1 MRSLFLS
8 FSLLVMLVMTSLTL
22 LSPAALASDG
32 WCDSDPI
39 LVVHTPAG
47 NLVPVYYNVGAQS
60 FLYTADTLLGALGMS
75 YTAVPTSG
83 GAATKVTL
91 VVTVPSLLF
100 QSFATRD
107 IVSTGAFG
115 TGTVYAYTSGVS
127 GQAMTSTFK
136 LPYP

>member
-1 MRSLFLS
+1 MRSLLLS
-8 FSLLVMLVMTSLTL
+8 LSLLVMLVMTSLT
-22 LSPAALASDG
+22 PAALASDG

-39 LVVHTPAG
+39 LVVQTPAG
-47 NLVPVYYNVGAQS
+47 NLVPVYYNVGSQS
-60 FLYTADTLLGALGMS
+60 LVFTPNTLLGALVMS

-91 VVTVPSLLF
+91 VVMVPSLLD

-115 TGTVYAYTSGVS
+115 TGTVYAYTDGVS
-127 GQAMTSTFK
+127 GQTMTSTFK

>member
-1 MRSLFLS
+1 M
-8 FSLLVMLVMTSLTL
+8 
-22 LSPAALASDG
+22 
-32 WCDSDPI
+32 
-39 LVVHTPAG
+39 
-47 NLVPVYYNVGAQS
+47 PVYYNVGVQS
-60 FLYTADTLLGALGMS
+60 LLYTPDTLLAALGIS

-83 GAATKVTL
+83 GDATKVTL

-115 TGTVYAYTSGVS
+115 AGTVYAYTTGVS
-127 GQAMTSTFK
+127 GEAMTSTFK

>member
-1 MRSLFLS
+1 MRSIFPSVL
-8 FSLLVMLVMTSLTL
+8 LLVMLVMTSLP
-22 LSPAALASDG
+22 SVALASDG
-32 WCDSDPI
+32 WCDTDPI

-60 FLYTADTLLGALGMS
+60 LLFTPDTLLGALQVS
-75 YTAVPTSG
+75 YTAVPTHG
-83 GAATKVTL
+83 GAATKVTI
-91 VVTVPSLLF
+91 VVTVSSLMF
-100 QSFATRD
+100 QPFATRD
-107 IVSTGAFG
+107 IVSTGAFA

>member
-1 MRSLFLS
+1 MS
-8 FSLLVMLVMTSLTL
+8 SLLVPVAFLAMFVMTVPTQ
-22 LSPAALASDG
+22 AAFASDG

-47 NLVPVYYNVGAQS
+47 NLVPVYYNVGSQS
-60 FLYTADTLLGALGMS
+60 LVFTPNTLLGALVMS

-91 VVTVPSLLF
+91 VVMVPSLLD

-115 TGTVYAYTSGVS
+115 TRTVYAYTSGVS
-127 GQAMTSTFK
+127 GEAMTSTFK

>member
-100 QSFATRD
+100 QSFATE
-107 IVSTGAFG
+107 I
-115 TGTVYAYTSGVS
+115 
-127 GQAMTSTFK
+127 
-136 LPYP
+136 

>member
-1 MRSLFLS
+1 MS
-8 FSLLVMLVMTSLTL
+8 SLLVPVAFLAMFFMTVPTQ
-22 LSPAALASDG
+22 AAFASDG

-39 LVVHTPAG
+39 LVVRTPAG
-47 NLVPVYYNVGAQS
+47 NLAPVYYNVGAQS
-60 FLYTADTLLGALGMS
+60 LLFTPNTLLAALVMS

-91 VVTVPSLLF
+91 VVMVPSLLD

-127 GQAMTSTFK
+127 GEAMTSTFK

>member
-8 FSLLVMLVMTSLTL
+8 LSLLVMLVMTLLTP
-22 LSPAALASDG
+22 PAMASDD

-39 LVVHTPAG
+39 LLVHTPAG
-47 NLVPVYYNVGAQS
+47 NLVPVFYNVGAQNI
-60 FLYTADTLLGALGMS
+60 LLTPNTLLGGLAMS

-83 GAATKVTL
+83 GAATKVTV

-100 QSFATRD
+100 QSFATRN

-127 GQAMTSTFK
+127 GEAMTSTFK

>member
-1 MRSLFLS
+1 MRSLLLS
-8 FSLLVMLVMTSLTL
+8 LSLLVMLVMTSQT
-22 LSPAALASDG
+22 PAALASDG

-60 FLYTADTLLGALGMS
+60 LLFTPNTLLGALVIS

-83 GAATKVTL
+83 GAATKVNL
-91 VVTVPSLLF
+91 SVTVPTLVLDP
-100 QSFATRD
+100 SFATRA

-127 GQAMTSTFK
+127 GEVMTSTFK